1 LIYNLG
7 EGRGGG
13 MGDFVCILKV
23 SRRVEVVFLLFKYIC
38 CDGERDTN
46 MIYPSI
52 YISYK
57 S

>member
-1 LIYNLG
+1 
-7 EGRGGG
+7 
-13 MGDFVCILKV
+13 MGDFVCILKA
-23 SRRVEVVFLLFKYIC
+23 SKRVEVVFLLFKYIC